1 MKICSVGDEV
11 FHADRQMTKLTVDFR
26 NFAKAPK
33 NAGPMLFISNILWSK
48 RVTYFEKMLIRL
60 EQPQP
65 FIRDLTPTSS
75 GNVV

>member
-1 MKICSVGDEV
+1 MKIRPVGDEV

-33 NAGPMLFISNILWSK
+33 NAGPMLFISNTLWSK

-60 EQPQP
+60 EKAEP
-65 FIRDLTPTSS
+65 FIRELTPNSR